1 MLYMLICLYANN
13 SVKIQLDYF
22 SLRGAKVK
30 MNYNNKTA
38 AENSTAVKENMNFTV
53 LDFRSTH
60 RSGLCSALRSSGRTM
75 VLNWPA
81 EPGPFAGPP

>member
-1 MLYMLICLYANN
+1 MLISLYANN

-38 AENSTAVKENMNFTV
+38 AEKSTTVESFTMQNGNFTV
-53 LDFRSTH
+53 
-60 RSGLCSALRSSGRTM
+60 
-75 VLNWPA
+75 
-81 EPGPFAGPP
+81 

>member
-1 MLYMLICLYANN
+1 MLICLYANN

-38 AENSTAVKENMNFTV
+38 AEKSTAVKENMNFT
-53 LDFRSTH
+53 DWT
-60 RSGLCSALRSSGRTM
+60 SAELTKAAIVLRSAVR
-75 VLNWPA
+75 
-81 EPGPFAGPP
+81 AGPWS